1 MQKPKNPFI
10 VSGMINPDYFCDR
23 QEEARKLIAEVTN
36 GNNLLIISPRRMGKT
51 GLINYCLQKPEIAES
66 YNCFF
71 FDILQTSDLR
81 EFTFLLGKEIFSRLA
96 SHGEKRIRGFVAALR
111 SLTGKFG
118 FDVVTGSPTFN
129 VQLGDLTHPELTLQ
143 EIFAYLE
150 GSATPSIVAID
161 EFQQVSSY
169 PEKNVEAILR
179 THIQHSSN
187 CSFIFAGS
195 ERHILQQMFT
205 DSARPFYNSASV
217 IELKRIDKDIYLD
230 FIDRL
235 FRERN
240 KSIEREASGLLYDRI
255 DGNTFYVQ
263 KCCNMAFSMTSIGE
277 TCDEQMIEDVIR
289 EQMASYDTIYRERL
303 SAFGVTHKQLLLAIA
318 TEKEATRITSS
329 EFIRRH
335 TLASASAV
343 QSATRRLMDADLITR
358 LGNIYTITDPL
369 FRLWLLATYTNK

>member
-1 MQKPKNPFI
+1 MQTPKNPFI
-10 VSGMINPDYFCDR
+10 VSGMIHPDYFCDR
-23 QEEARKLIAEVTN
+23 QEEARRLISEVTN

-71 FDILQTSDLR
+71 LDILQTSDLR
-81 EFTFLLGKEIFSRLA
+81 EFTFLLGKEIFTRLA
-96 SHGEKRIRGFVAALR
+96 SRGEKRIRGFIAALK

-118 FDVVTGSPTFN
+118 FDVITGSPTFN
-129 VQLGDLTHPELTLQ
+129 VQLGDILHPELTLE

-150 GSATPSIVAID
+150 KSTIPSIVAID
-161 EFQQVSSY
+161 EFQQVASY

-217 IELKRIDKDIYLD
+217 IELKRIEKDIYLD
-230 FIDRL
+230 FIERL
-235 FRERN
+235 FAERN
-240 KSIEREASGLLYDRI
+240 KKIEREASGLLYDRI

-263 KCCNMAFSMTSIGE
+263 KCCNLAFAMTAIGE
-277 TCDEQMIEDVIR
+277 TCNVEMIEEVIR
-289 EQMASYDTIYRERL
+289 EQLASYDTIYRERL
-303 SAFGVTHKQLLLAIA
+303 SSFGVTHKQLLLAIA
-318 TEKEATRITSS
+318 IEKEATRTTSS
-329 EFIRRH
+329 QFMRRH
-335 TLASASAV
+335 ALPSASVV
-343 QSATRRLMDADLITR
+343 QSSTRRLIDADLITR
-358 LGNIYTITDPL
+358 LGNTYTISDPL
-369 FRLWLLATYTNK
+369 FRLWLLATYTN